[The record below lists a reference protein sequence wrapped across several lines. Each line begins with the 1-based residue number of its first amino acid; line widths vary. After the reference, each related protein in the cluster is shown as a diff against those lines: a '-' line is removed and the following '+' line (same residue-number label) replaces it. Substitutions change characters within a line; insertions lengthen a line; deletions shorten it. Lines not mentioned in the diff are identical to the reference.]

1 LVATSPGL
9 LPDVQTTDVEVADE
23 TGQLIPSRVMM
34 YNEVSV
40 GKFVPVKVI
49 SVPPTTVP
57 YLGEIETRFVVK
69 EPLYST
75 VLRSIE
81 VSPKT
86 ALASQV

>member
-1 LVATSPGL
+1 M
-9 LPDVQTTDVEVADE
+9 QTTEVEVAAE
-23 TGQLIPSRVMM
+23 TGQFIPSKVMM

-57 YLGEIETRFVVK
+57 YLGETETRFVVK
-69 EPLYST
+69 EPLNST

-81 VSPKT
+81 VSPT
-86 ALASQV
+86 IALAVQV